1 MPCYV
6 ALLRA
11 VNVGKRKLKME
22 DARKALE
29 DSGFLDVAS
38 HIQTGNILLT
48 TPIRSASEVAAEVGR
63 VLSEH
68 AGFEIVAIV
77 RTPREL
83 AALEKAVD
91 GIPLALGANARRY
104 VMFCEAAVGA
114 DAADVLHGWD
124 RDGERAAVIGKD
136 VLVELAKGFHEAR
149 LGGAQVEKITGMPVT
164 ARDLK
169 VVRAMVEKW
178 SG

>member
-1 MPCYV
+1 MPNYV

-11 VNVGKRKLKME
+11 VNVGKRKLRME
-22 DARKALE
+22 EARKALE

-38 HIQTGNILLT
+38 HIQTGNILVT
-48 TPIRSASEVAAEVGR
+48 TPMRSPAKVAAEVGR
-63 VLSEH
+63 VLSLH
-68 AGFEIVAIV
+68 AGFDIVAIV

-83 AALEKAVD
+83 AGLAQAVD
-91 GIPLALGANARRY
+91 GIPTALGADARRY
-104 VMFCEAAVGA
+104 VMFCEGAVGA
-114 DAADVLHGWD
+114 AAAAMLHGWD
-124 RDGERAAVIGKD
+124 HDGERATVMGKD

-169 VVRAMVEKW
+169 VVRALVEKW
-178 SG
+178 SS

>member
-1 MPCYV
+1 MPSYV

-11 VNVGKRKLKME
+11 VNVGTRKLKME
-22 DARKALE
+22 GARKALE

-38 HIQTGNILLT
+38 HIQTGNILVS
-48 TPIRSASEVAAEVGR
+48 TPMRNAEKVGAEVGR

-68 AGFEIVAIV
+68 AGFEIVAVV

-83 AALEKAVD
+83 AELEKAVD
-91 GIPLALGANARRY
+91 GIPSPPGPQTRRY
-104 VMFCEAAVGA
+104 VMFCGGTVGVEAA
-114 DAADVLHGWD
+114 AALHGWD
-124 RDGERAAVIGKD
+124 RDGERAHVIGKD
-136 VLVELAKGFHEAR
+136 VLVELGKAFHEAR
-149 LGGAQVEKITGMPVT
+149 LGAAQVEKITGLSVT

-178 SG
+178 SS

>member
-1 MPCYV
+1 VPSYV

-22 DARKALE
+22 EARNVLA
-29 DSGFLDVAS
+29 DSGFLDVES
-38 HIQTGNILLT
+38 HIQTGNILLRTPMRST
-48 TPIRSASEVAAEVGR
+48 TKVAAEVGR
-63 VLSEH
+63 LLSEH

-83 AALEKAVD
+83 AALEKAVG
-91 GIPLALGANARRY
+91 GIPAASGPQARRY
-104 VMFCEAAVGA
+104 VMFCGDTVGAEAA
-114 DAADVLHGWD
+114 AALQRWD
-124 RDGERAAVIGKD
+124 RDGERAHVIGKD
-136 VLVELAKGFHEAR
+136 VLVELDKGFHEAR
-149 LGGAQVEKITGMPVT
+149 LGGAQVEKITGLPVT

-178 SG
+178 SS